1 MSASCARRAFLPDTR
16 RPPETHRPDAWPRL
30 RVAEATALLIAA
42 RLLVWLVPMRFWRG
56 SLGRAVT
63 DSPDQPV
70 SGKRPALGLRRLS
83 RAVARAAQHLPGTS
97 KCLPQ
102 AMAMQWMLRR
112 RGIGSA
118 LVFGILPAN
127 QRDHADALHAWVEI
141 GDTVV
146 IGERPGL
153 DFRRSLALVQP

>member
-1 MSASCARRAFLPDTR
+1 MSANCGRRAFLPDT
-16 RPPETHRPDAWPRL
+16 HSPDRWPRL
-30 RVAEATALLIAA
+30 RVAEATALLIIA
-42 RLLVWLVPMRFWRG
+42 RLLVWLVPIRYWRR
-56 SLGRAVT
+56 SLGRVVTGSIDQAVA
-63 DSPDQPV
+63 
-70 SGKRPALGLRRLS
+70 GKRPPLDLRRLS
-83 RAVARAAQHLPGTS
+83 RAVTRATQHLPGIS

-102 AMAMQWMLRR
+102 AMAMQWMLKR